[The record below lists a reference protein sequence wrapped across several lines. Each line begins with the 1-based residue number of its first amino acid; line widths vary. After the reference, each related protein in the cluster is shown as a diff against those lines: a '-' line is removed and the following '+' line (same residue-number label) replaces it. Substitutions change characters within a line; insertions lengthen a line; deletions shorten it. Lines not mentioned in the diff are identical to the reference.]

1 MNVVPSKSNTG
12 FKPKRRP
19 RGRPKGWLKRPDEER
34 DLTTIKVTRHVWEML
49 ENEKREK
56 YPRERLTDVLS
67 RILRE
72 RTDRIKEL
80 EQETQ
85 RLKTTMEKW
94 KEEYAIIPTE

>member
-1 MNVVPSKSNTG
+1 MSVVPSKSNTG
-12 FKPKRRP
+12 FKPKGRP
-19 RGRPKGWLKRPDEER
+19 RGRPKGWLKRPEEEQ
-34 DLTTIKVTRHVWEML
+34 DLTTIKVTRHVREML

-67 RILRE
+67 HILRE

-80 EQETQ
+80 EHENR
-85 RLKTTMEKW
+85 RLKAIIEKW